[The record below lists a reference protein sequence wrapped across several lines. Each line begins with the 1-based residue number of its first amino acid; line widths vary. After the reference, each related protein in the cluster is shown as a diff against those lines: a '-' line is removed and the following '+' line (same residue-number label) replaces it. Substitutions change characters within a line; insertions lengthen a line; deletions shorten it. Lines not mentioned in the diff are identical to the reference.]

1 VNLNEKSSVAV
12 VGNAGILLEERCG
25 KDIDS
30 FDKVIRFGN
39 YKILDK
45 EITGTKETIWCT
57 TFCNDILPRKTEY
70 EAILCPLPLNVDK
83 YLKIYYATG
92 VKFLNSKMEQIEFI
106 PLEIFEDIVDKIKN
120 PSSGI
125 CLLYWLKTLGVNL
138 TNSVFG
144 FSFFAKDSPHHYW
157 GKGKAGHSWHR
168 SNEKGFFNKY
178 ISYDHGRDKN
188 KMKYAIGTGYTG
200 SEELF
205 RLWLNNT
212 NDAHPSHIFV
222 CAAGDYPCPKGDI
235 VYTEGPNW
243 GHVFD
248 MQHDGRFGGWS
259 MGFMHGMMQAYA
271 RGCDYIY
278 KEEDCFAF
286 GDWVK
291 NIYAVNK
298 NMVFGE
304 YDHPLKVEQ
313 SLVLV
318 KWDFIPDFL
327 SAFLGIRESD
337 KIIWPEKK
345 FSMMLEK
352 FPDEIGFIPFG
363 YGRNRP
369 IDFSQKTWYAQK
381 LSAFEMKI
389 IDPFF

>member
-1 VNLNEKSSVAV
+1 M
-12 VGNAGILLEERCG
+12 I
-25 KDIDS
+25 
-30 FDKVIRFGN
+30 
-39 YKILDK
+39 
-45 EITGTKETIWCT
+45 
-57 TFCNDILPRKTEY
+57 
-70 EAILCPLPLNVDK
+70 
-83 YLKIYYATG
+83 
-92 VKFLNSKMEQIEFI
+92 
-106 PLEIFEDIVDKIKN
+106 
-120 PSSGI
+120 
-125 CLLYWLKTLGVNL
+125 
-138 TNSVFG
+138 
-144 FSFFAKDSPHHYW
+144 
-157 GKGKAGHSWHR
+157 
-168 SNEKGFFNKY
+168 
-178 ISYDHGRDKN
+178 N

-200 SEELF
+200 NEELF

-291 NIYAVNK
+291 NIYAVDK